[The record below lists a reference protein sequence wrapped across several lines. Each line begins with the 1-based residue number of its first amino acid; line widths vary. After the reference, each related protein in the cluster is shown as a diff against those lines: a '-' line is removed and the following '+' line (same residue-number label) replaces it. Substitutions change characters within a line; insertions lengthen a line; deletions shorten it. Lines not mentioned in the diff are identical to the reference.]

1 MEGHCSTGQT
11 PQCAVK
17 PMEGEEEEEEEATNR
32 KVAVSIPAGAF
43 GIFH

>member
-17 PMEGEEEEEEEATNR
+17 PMEGGEEEEATNR